1 MERTRRHEL
10 ERSHTQGQSAGDGGC
25 TADPEPGQS
34 SMKLGHVARDGSKAS
49 ANASKRK
56 AMDYGLIQE
65 NHSNLKMDPYR
76 YRILFLRRPLRSNGN
91 TCSGRSTL
99 RRCPIWTHAGAAHW
113 HVSSGRSSPQQS
125 PAANDDTYATAS
137 LNLPTRSP
145 PRPAVA
151 AQPAALRRR
160 RLLKPRRQGPSKGWP
175 GSRAI
180 VHRSV
185 HQLHDNRRNGLLY
198 RFPVHR
204 GFGSRRRRR
213 CVHGRHG
220 VNRRRRRRGW
230 FGGGRRV
237 LPLKQS
243 NGGYHAA
250 DSITTVIQIQ
260 SSRILGRRARSEM
273 K

>member
-1 MERTRRHEL
+1 MPALPTGTYRPVAPL
-10 ERSHTQGQSAGDGGC
+10 
-25 TADPEPGQS
+25 
-34 SMKLGHVARDGSKAS
+34 LGSRLRQTTIPMQQPLLISRLCPPAR
-49 ANASKRK
+49 
-56 AMDYGLIQE
+56 
-65 NHSNLKMDPYR
+65 
-76 YRILFLRRPLRSNGN
+76 F
-91 TCSGRSTL
+91 
-99 RRCPIWTHAGAAHW
+99 
-113 HVSSGRSSPQQS
+113 
-125 PAANDDTYATAS
+125 
-137 LNLPTRSP
+137 PTRSP

-185 HQLHDNRRNGLLY
+185 HQLHDNGRNGLLY

-213 CVHGRHG
+213 RVHGRHG
-220 VNRRRRRRGW
+220 VNRRRRRRGR

-243 NGGYHAA
+243 NGGYLAA
-250 DSITTVIQIQ
+250 DPITTVIQIQ
-260 SSRILGRRARSEM
+260 SSRMLGRRARSEM